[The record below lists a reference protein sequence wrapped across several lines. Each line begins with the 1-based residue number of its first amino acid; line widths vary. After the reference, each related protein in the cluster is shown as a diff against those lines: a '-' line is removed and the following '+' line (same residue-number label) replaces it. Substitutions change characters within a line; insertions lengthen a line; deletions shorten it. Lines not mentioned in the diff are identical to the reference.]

1 MDSKYIDVDFYK
13 SKIQH
18 ISKNEGPFHC
28 YDHKPESES
37 DEEIY
42 TYIKDNT
49 VVAESDSEI
58 TAQKTKNRKVP
69 IVYSSDDSAE

>member
-1 MDSKYIDVDFYK
+1 MDSKYVDVDFYNTYRKIK

-37 DEEIY
+37 DQEIH

-49 VVAESDSEI
+49 VVVESDSEI
-58 TAQKTKNRKVP
+58 TAEKTKK
-69 IVYSSDDSAE
+69 